1 MLGIGLHRCFLKIK
15 RKLILSRSQ
24 ALMTVLLKE
33 VPVAWAQ
40 QEHKKMSKI
49 IVQEFDVCHKFVE
62 KFSRERKSV
71 ENTKKDIE
79 ST

>member
-1 MLGIGLHRCFLKIK
+1 
-15 RKLILSRSQ
+15 
-24 ALMTVLLKE
+24 MTVLLKE

-40 QEHKKMSKI
+40 QEHKKISKI
-49 IVQEFDVCHKFVE
+49 IAQEFDVCHKFVE
-62 KFSRERKSV
+62 KVSRERKSV